1 MGTLRLYQEAEWVR
15 FGDCS
20 CLKECQ
26 CTHFLVHQLSPSAF
40 RDLTKKHQK
49 IHREKWPDG
58 WREVTELA
66 DSFTE
71 EYVALTTLGWRNVV
85 DAAGV
90 EIPFTPENLLLVREH
105 TGLRFQ
111 KFMNE
116 LLEGHQTDAQE
127 IKKAELGN
135 SNPG

>member
-1 MGTLRLYQEAEWVR
+1 M
-15 FGDCS
+15 S
-20 CLKECQ
+20 
-26 CTHFLVHQLSPSAF
+26 
-40 RDLTKKHQK
+40 
-49 IHREKWPDG
+49 
-58 WREVTELA
+58 ELA

-71 EYVALTTLGWRNVV
+71 EYVTLTILGWRNVT
-85 DAAGV
+85 DANGAD
-90 EIPFTPENLLLVREH
+90 IPFTPENLSLVREH

-116 LLEGHQTDAQE
+116 LLEGHQQDVQE